1 MNAPSAGPADAP
13 GGSMHVRAILAAL
26 EHSPGFVCLLRGP
39 QHVFAYAN
47 ANYSRLVDGRPLLGL
62 PVRVALPEI
71 AGQGYFEIL
80 DRVYRT
86 GEGVVGKEVPAELA
100 GPAGV
105 EARYVDFAY
114 TPLRDARGEVDGI
127 LVHGVDVTDQVRTRK
142 LLEQQDRQFDAL
154 LSAVADFVYL
164 FDREGRFRY
173 VNRALLDLWG
183 LPLAAAV
190 GKNFHDLAYPAE
202 LADRLQRQIAEV
214 VATGR
219 KVVDET
225 PYTSPVTGVVAHYE
239 YIFTPIFA
247 DDGVAVE
254 AVAGTTREIS
264 ARKRAEAGLARA
276 SAEAQKMV
284 RLKDE
289 FLATLSHELRT
300 PMSAIMGW
308 AQVLE
313 RRCADDPFT
322 CRATEAITRNA
333 RAQARLIED
342 IVDLSRIEAGKVRL
356 SLQPVDVAQAARA
369 AAESLAPLA
378 EAKPV
383 AIDIASPSPAVFVRA
398 DADRLQQVFWNLLSN
413 AVKFTT
419 PDGRVAVRIR
429 RDGTNVIV
437 EVADDGIGIRP
448 DFLPYV
454 FDRFRQGDGTTT
466 RRAGGLGIGL
476 AVARQLVELQGG
488 TIAAASG
495 GEGQGATFTVTLPTE
510 EAAAVRAAAP
520 AVRADLT
527 AMPLA
532 GLTVL
537 VVDDEEDIRVLLQHL
552 LHDAGA
558 AVLAADGTMAALDLA
573 SRHRPDAVLCDLQM
587 PRHDG
592 FDFLRRF
599 REAHGDGTPAIAF
612 SAMAQVEDQ
621 QRALAAGYRTFLA
634 KPLPAE
640 EIVAAVRRV
649 TGR

>member
-1 MNAPSAGPADAP
+1 
-13 GGSMHVRAILAAL
+13 MHAHAILAAL

-39 QHVFAYAN
+39 QHVFEYAN
-47 ANYSRLVDGRPLLGL
+47 ANYLRLVDGRSLLGL

-86 GEGVVGKEVPAELA
+86 GEGFVGKEVPAELA
-100 GPAGV
+100 SPSGV

-190 GKNFHDLAYPAE
+190 GKNFHDLAYPAD

-239 YIFTPIFA
+239 YIFMPIFA

-383 AIDIASPSPAVFVRA
+383 AIDIASPSPAAFVRA
-398 DADRLQQVFWNLLSN
+398 DAERLQQVFWNLLSN

-429 RDGTNVIV
+429 REGTNVIV

-510 EAAAVRAAAP
+510 EGAAARAAAP
-520 AVRADLT
+520 AVRADLA

-558 AVLAADGTMAALDLA
+558 AVIAADGTLAALELA
-573 SRHRPDAVLCDLQM
+573 SGHRPDAVLCDLQM

-599 REAHGDGTPAIAF
+599 RETHGDGTPAIAF

-621 QRALAAGYRTFLA
+621 QRALAAGYRMFLA

-640 EIVAAVRRV
+640 EIVAAIRRV